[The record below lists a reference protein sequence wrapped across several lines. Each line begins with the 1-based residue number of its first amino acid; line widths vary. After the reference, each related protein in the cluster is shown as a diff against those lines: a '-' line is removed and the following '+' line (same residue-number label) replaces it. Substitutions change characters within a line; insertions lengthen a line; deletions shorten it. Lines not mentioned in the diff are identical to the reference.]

1 MNKSLFFGLLLIFS
15 FVKVSAQDTTDF
27 DLIRPPGG
35 VRDTISLE
43 GAMSQALNENYNINI
58 ARRQA
63 DQATNN
69 IFLGNVGFLPRL
81 NLTGNYQHSIQD
93 TYIEFAGEMP
103 PIDRSNAATTTY
115 SAAAELS
122 YTLFDGLRRFY
133 RYDRLQELGRR
144 ADVQTRLTIENTLFQ
159 VVQTYLNIARQ
170 QENYKINQ
178 QAVQISLQRLRRAKN
193 SYQYGGTTKLE
204 VLNARVDLNTDSVNL
219 SQALLDL
226 SNAKRDLNILMGKS
240 ADHRFT
246 VADDF
251 DINYNIKPDRILEQA
266 KENNANLLV
275 AEYNLNAARLDEK
288 IANADRYPSLQLNAS
303 YGFNR
308 QENEA
313 GFIATQEQ
321 LGFQGGVAVN
331 YALFDANVRSRQIQN
346 AAIGTEIEE
355 QNVAFIEEQI
365 KRDVLNA
372 YATYENNLYL
382 LRKEEDNLE
391 TAELNFERSQTAL
404 KLGQV
409 NATQFREAQL
419 NLIRA
424 RRSINNLYY
433 NAKVAEVRLY
443 RLAGIL
449 DNE

>member
-1 MNKSLFFGLLLIFS
+1 
-15 FVKVSAQDTTDF
+15 
-27 DLIRPPGG
+27 
-35 VRDTISLE
+35 
-43 GAMSQALNENYNINI
+43 
-58 ARRQA
+58 
-63 DQATNN
+63 
-69 IFLGNVGFLPRL
+69 
-81 NLTGNYQHSIQD
+81 
-93 TYIEFAGEMP
+93 
-103 PIDRSNAATTTY
+103 
-115 SAAAELS
+115 
-122 YTLFDGLRRFY
+122 
-133 RYDRLQELGRR
+133 
-144 ADVQTRLTIENTLFQ
+144 
-159 VVQTYLNIARQ
+159 
-170 QENYKINQ
+170 
-178 QAVQISLQRLRRAKN
+178 
-193 SYQYGGTTKLE
+193 
-204 VLNARVDLNTDSVNL
+204 
-219 SQALLDL
+219 
-226 SNAKRDLNILMGKS
+226 MGKS